1 MGIPTERGSRRDG
14 GADGMGIPSEQR
26 TRWKRG
32 SWRSFPT
39 RRYAER
45 MTASTPLTAPIVGPL
60 VTLRAPRED
69 DLDPL
74 LAILTEPEVALWW
87 VGYTPERVQREFIE
101 SPETVRIIEV
111 AGECAGAMYVLRGDD
126 PEYPTTVIHIFIGTR
141 FRGRRIGE
149 EALALA
155 IREEF
160 ASGITRVTLDPNVH
174 NEGAIRSYERLGFR
188 RIGVLRDYQVR
199 PGGSLEDALFL
210 DLTRSDFPEGPPLPG
225 RD

>member
-1 MGIPTERGSRRDG
+1 MGYLGLGGGSRRG
-14 GADGMGIPSEQR
+14 SVGSGARNGD
-26 TRWKRG
+26 
-32 SWRSFPT
+32 
-39 RRYAER
+39 YAET
-45 MTASTPLTAPIVGPL
+45 MTASTALTTPIVGPL

-74 LAILTEPEVALWW
+74 FAILMEPEVAIWW
-87 VGYTPERVQREFIE
+87 VGYTPERVREEFIE

-111 AGECAGAMYVLRGDD
+111 PDANGAGECAGAMYVLRGDD
-126 PEYPTTVIHIFIGTR
+126 PEYPTTVIHIFLGTR

-155 IREEF
+155 IRQEF
-160 ASGITRVTLDPNVH
+160 ADGITRITLDPNVH
-174 NEGAIRSYERLGFR
+174 NDGAIRSYERLGFR

-199 PGGSLEDALFL
+199 PGGHLEDGLFM
-210 DLTRSDFPEGPPLPG
+210 DLTRSDFPDGPPLPP